1 MKIFVTAYVGAMV
14 AMIALD
20 AVWLSTMEGR
30 LYRPQLG
37 HLLAERFSGGPAVA
51 FYALYLFGVVYF
63 ATIPALKG
71 GGWRKA
77 LFNGALLGLVAYGTY
92 DLTNQATIAGWPVS
106 ITVMDLIWG
115 TFLSGFACFAG
126 WLASRPRSRAEI

>member
-51 FYALYLFGVVYF
+51 FYALYLFGVC
-63 ATIPALKG
+63 I
-71 GGWRKA
+71 R
-77 LFNGALLGLVAYGTY
+77 
-92 DLTNQATIAGWPVS
+92 DH
-106 ITVMDLIWG
+106 
-115 TFLSGFACFAG
+115 
-126 WLASRPRSRAEI
+126 SRAESGDGERRFSTARCWG